1 MLQYVI
7 EAYSAT
13 AHQSLRQVSL
23 NNSAITPELDRVQA
37 EATARAFAHTLNQQ
51 AKLGAQDW
59 TGTATLQEL
68 GVWPRGF

>member
-1 MLQYVI
+1 MLQYVV

-23 NNSAITPELDRVQA
+23 NNLAITPEMDRIQA

-51 AKLGAQDW
+51 AKLGATDW
-59 TGTATLQEL
+59 VGSATLQEL
-68 GVWPRGF
+68 GVWPKGF